1 MLCGHLW
8 FDDRTANPLIAMLP
22 PVLHFRAAYDGRPDG
37 WLEPML
43 QFVAWEHQAQA
54 PGADAILARLGD
66 VIVIQ
71 AIRAHLAQLTD
82 GGSGWL
88 HALAEPQ
95 LGQALGL
102 IHQHPETPWTVP
114 RLAAHVGLS
123 RSKFS
128 EHFTD
133 LVGEPPQRY
142 TTAGACTTPDA
153 SYARPTRPS
162 PPSPGGW
169 DTRPSP
175 HSAAPS
181 PAGSGSHP
189 APSNATTPNTSGR
202 RHPCATPQAP
212 SRIERQRPCRTHMT
226 HPGRRLRY
234 ACASRSWR
242 ASDSPWQARPWNG

>member
-1 MLCGHLW
+1 MLCGHSW

-95 LGQALGL
+95 LRQALGL

-128 EHFTD
+128 EHFPD

-153 SYARPTRPS
+153 SYARPPRPS
-162 PPSPGGW
+162 RPSPGGW

-175 HSAAPS
+175 HSAAPRL
-181 PAGSGSHP
+181 HP
-189 APSNATTPNTSGR
+189 LGRDHTRRLQTR
-202 RHPCATPQAP
+202 RHP
-212 SRIERQRPCRTHMT
+212 T
-226 HPGRRLRY
+226 HPAGDIPAPPHRPRTAL
-234 ACASRSWR
+234 SG
-242 ASDSPWQARPWNG
+242 SDPAERT

>member
-1 MLCGHLW
+1 
-8 FDDRTANPLIAMLP
+8 
-22 PVLHFRAAYDGRPDG
+22 
-37 WLEPML
+37 ML

-128 EHFTD
+128 D
-133 LVGEPPQRY
+133 LSTSPTSLVSHPSATPPL
-142 TTAGACTTPDA
+142 AHAP
-153 SYARPTRPS
+153 RPTPRTRGHHDRRRRRRA
-162 PPSPGGW
+162 GGIP
-169 DTRPSP
+169 DLSLI
-175 HSAAPS
+175 H
-181 PAGSGSHP
+181 
-189 APSNATTPNTSGR
+189 
-202 RHPCATPQAP
+202 
-212 SRIERQRPCRTHMT
+212 I
-226 HPGRRLRY
+226 
-234 ACASRSWR
+234 
-242 ASDSPWQARPWNG
+242 